1 MMNMFLTQYL
11 SSLGGTLFG
20 AAAIYNLIDFGE
32 MKLQYL
38 GVMVLINPLFVVFL
52 LKRGKL
58 KPDNKDH
65 FQTALLSLFW
75 VVALSAIHKYL

>member
-1 MMNMFLTQYL
+1 MNMYLTQYL
-11 SSLGGTLFG
+11 SSLLGTLFG
-20 AAAIYNLIDFGE
+20 AGAIYNLVDFGD
-32 MKLQYL
+32 MKFQYL
-38 GVMVLINPLFVVFL
+38 GLMVLINPIFVVFL

-75 VVALSAIHKYL
+75 VVMLSALHNYL

>member
-1 MMNMFLTQYL
+1 MNLYVSQYL
-11 SSLGGTLFG
+11 SSVAGTVFG
-20 AAAIYNLIDFGE
+20 IVAIYNLVDFGD
-32 MKLQYL
+32 KALQYF
-38 GVMVLINPLFVVFL
+38 GVMALINPLFVVFL

-58 KPDNKDH
+58 KPDGKDH